1 MSRWIDPVTLEGTFV
16 RLVPLEREHQDAL
29 ANAAA
34 DGELWKLWYTSVP
47 SPHTMVTWMD
57 TALAARDSAG
67 AQPFA
72 VSDVRTGDVVGST
85 RYMNVEAAHRR
96 LEIGSTWYAKRVQRT
111 AINTEAKLLLLS
123 YAFDTLKAIAVE
135 FRTHFMNRQSRAAIA
150 PLGAKE
156 DGILRNHQ
164 IGRDG
169 IYRDTVVFSIIESE
183 WPAVR
188 ANLRAKLETRFDLP
202 LDS

>member
-1 MSRWIDPVTLEGTFV
+1 MSRWIDPVTLEGKFV

-29 ANAAA
+29 ASATA

-47 SPHTMVTWMD
+47 SPGTITTWMD
-57 TALAARDSAG
+57 AALAQRDSDG
-67 AQPFA
+67 AQPFTVIDA
-72 VSDVRTGDVVGST
+72 RTGDVVGST
-85 RYMNVEAAHRR
+85 RYINVEAAHRR

-111 AINTEAKLLLLS
+111 AINTEVKLLLLS
-123 YAFDTLKAIAVE
+123 HAFDTLKTIAVE
-135 FRTHFMNRQSRAAIA
+135 FRTHFMNRQSRTAIA
-150 PLGAKE
+150 RLGAKE

-188 ANLRAKLETRFDLP
+188 ANLRAKLETRLDLQ

>member
-1 MSRWIDPVTLEGTFV
+1 MSRWIDPVTLEGKFV

-29 ANAAA
+29 ASATA

-47 SPHTMVTWMD
+47 SPGTITTWMD
-57 TALAARDSAG
+57 AALAQRDSDG
-67 AQPFA
+67 AQPFTVIDA
-72 VSDVRTGDVVGST
+72 RTGDVVGST

-111 AINTEAKLLLLS
+111 AINTEVKLLLLS
-123 YAFDTLKAIAVE
+123 HAFDTLKTIAVE
-135 FRTHFMNRQSRAAIA
+135 LRTHFMNRQSRTAIA
-150 PLGAKE
+150 RLGAKE

-188 ANLRAKLETRFDLP
+188 ANLRAKLETRLDLQ

>member
-1 MSRWIDPVTLEGTFV
+1 MSRWIDPVTLEGKFV

-47 SPHTMVTWMD
+47 SPETMVTWMD
-57 TALAARDSAG
+57 TALALRDSAG
-67 AQPFA
+67 AQPFT
-72 VSDVRTGDVVGST
+72 VIDVRTGDVLGST
-85 RYMNVEAAHRR
+85 RYMNVETAHRR

-123 YAFDTLKAIAVE
+123 HAFNTLKTIAVE

-150 PLGAKE
+150 RLGAKE

-188 ANLRAKLETRFDLP
+188 ANLRAKLETRFD
-202 LDS
+202 S

>member
-1 MSRWIDPVTLEGTFV
+1 MSRWIDPVTLEGKFV

-29 ANAAA
+29 ASATA

-47 SPHTMVTWMD
+47 SPGTITTWMD
-57 TALAARDSAG
+57 AALAQRDSDG
-67 AQPFA
+67 AQPFTVIDA
-72 VSDVRTGDVVGST
+72 RTGDVVGST

-111 AINTEAKLLLLS
+111 AINTEVKLLLLS
-123 YAFDTLKAIAVE
+123 HAFDTLKTIAVE
-135 FRTHFMNRQSRAAIA
+135 FRTHFMNRQSRTAIA
-150 PLGAKE
+150 RLGAKE

-188 ANLRAKLETRFDLP
+188 ANLRAKLETRLDLQ